1 MPQAT
6 TAKAGQRT
14 ARKSGIRKKTANRF
28 AELAGGD
35 DLDIDEPA
43 VRAGDASVDDD
54 GLIVALS
61 SSVPLGDAAT
71 RVVHIP
77 VADLA
82 PHPFNDPGRSQP
94 QPGDAKWDELLN
106 GVRANGVRLPVLVV
120 PRKAFAAARPAATTQ
135 IPGDAKYILVYGH
148 RRRIAA
154 IEAGRETIPA
164 VVDEDIMTD
173 DGDLDAMAAENLGR
187 QDLSELAEANLFARY
202 SELGLTQRQ
211 IATRLGINQA
221 TVSRRLAL
229 LLMAPQVRQAVE
241 DGKVRAADAAA
252 LAGALPYGPHRRW
265 QWQANEDP
273 DQDTEQ
279 RRREQELALRLMLA
293 RDMVATRAA
302 EWVIAERQARAQA
315 DEWGVRL
322 VDDPRSELGERFY
335 EYRVTDYAGQDGL
348 IGAIDPAQG
357 TLVLYARPTRDATTQ
372 ADDAEIGTEAETSGG
387 RQSSPEQAADAAA
400 DSSRTPDP
408 HGDTAAGE
416 QASNGQEASAA
427 DDAIA
432 EGRRADAKAAAAAQ
446 AHRRQACAALIAEPV
461 AKLELLKILINQYL
475 SGVAARAGTSAVT
488 ALLQDWDAHVEGNNE
503 KARLTRT
510 WHRAVA
516 AAELHTS
523 ELKDK
528 AWDDDA
534 VDHVRLLVDRVGYQP
549 TAWEQAQLDLAEAN

>member
-1 MPQAT
+1 MPQAA

-14 ARKSGIRKKTANRF
+14 ARKAGIRKKTANRF

-35 DLDIDEPA
+35 DLADEP
-43 VRAGDASVDDD
+43 VAGLGDTPVDDD

-61 SSVPLGDAAT
+61 STAPLSDAAAT
-71 RVVHIP
+71 VVHIP

-120 PRKAFAAARPAATTQ
+120 PREAFAAARPAAAAQ
-135 IPGDAKYILVYGH
+135 IPAEAKYILVYGH

-154 IEAGRETIPA
+154 IEAGRATVPA
-164 VVDEDIMTD
+164 VVDEGIMVD
-173 DGDLDAMAAENLGR
+173 DGDLDAMATENLGR

-265 QWQANEDP
+265 QWQATEDP

-279 RRREQELALRLMLA
+279 RRCEQELALRLMLA

-315 DEWGVRL
+315 QEWGVRL

-335 EYRVTDYAGQDGL
+335 EYRVADYAGQDGL

-357 TLVLYARPTRDATTQ
+357 TLVLYAQPPRDTTDQ
-372 ADDAEIGTEAETSGG
+372 IDDADNSVEAETSGG
-387 RQSSPEQAADAAA
+387 RASGPEQATGPAANGSHA
-400 DSSRTPDP
+400 LDP
-408 HGDTAAGE
+408 HGDAEAGE
-416 QASNGQEASAA
+416 RPSNGQAASSA
-427 DDAIA
+427 DDMIA
-432 EGRRADAKAAAAAQ
+432 EGRQADAKAAAAAQ

-461 AKLELLKILINQYL
+461 AKLDLLKILINQYL
-475 SGVAARAGTSAVT
+475 SGVAARSGTSAVT
-488 ALLQDWDAHVEGNNE
+488 ALLRDWDAHVEGNTD
-503 KARLTRT
+503 KARLTRA

-528 AWDDDA
+528 AWDGDA
-534 VDHVRLLVDRVGYQP
+534 VDHVRLLIDRVGYQP
-549 TAWEQAQLDLAEAN
+549 TAWEQTQLDLADAN